1 MEYKDGKNISIKSIF
16 GISLPW
22 NINIFQNIIIPLYFQ
37 LKVPHMLVPGTK
49 FSIYAGS
56 IEIDALETL
65 MHLQSFNKLVS
76 ASFQI
81 NFRSKQN

>member
-16 GISLPW
+16 GNIPISLPW

-37 LKVPHMLVPGTK
+37 LKVPHMLVPGTT

-76 ASFQI
+76 ASF
-81 NFRSKQN
+81 